1 MMNRYIPNKVCHYD
15 CTFQNNAQVKMFAA
29 VAAVL
34 CSQQQVLSP
43 SSPTKPADTKELQ
56 ELEQCFYFE
65 DDAVQ
70 TEALESPII
79 KRNIRDIH
87 GFCTTEVEDCLRNAC
102 SLHFECDYRDII
114 LFCRYSAT

>member
-1 MMNRYIPNKVCHYD
+1 MP
-15 CTFQNNAQVKMFAA
+15 
-29 VAAVL
+29 
-34 CSQQQVLSP
+34 SP

-79 KRNIRDIH
+79 KHNIRAIQ
-87 GFCTTEVEDCLRNAC
+87 GFCTTEVEAACETSASCILNA
-102 SLHFECDYRDII
+102 II
-114 LFCRYSAT
+114 VI